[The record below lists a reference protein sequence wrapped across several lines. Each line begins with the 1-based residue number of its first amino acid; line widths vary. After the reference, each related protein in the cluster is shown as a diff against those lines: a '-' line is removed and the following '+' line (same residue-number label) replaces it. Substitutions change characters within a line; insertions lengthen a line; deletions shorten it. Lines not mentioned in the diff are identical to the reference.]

1 MTGILPSYQRFVNGV
16 PVPSISRRSFRL
28 REKYLIISVLLTF
41 AIVWLGALFYL
52 PEFKSSTSVNDSV
65 YNVYKRIQ
73 KAGPELLMPPPLA
86 QNEVGDFPVV
96 GIVRHGEEGD
106 DPHVVEDR
114 NRLLAKIDEE
124 MGMKVLERPQFDV
137 APSISSSKGPS
148 KPPVNAIE
156 EPVLGNNAA
165 NKDIPVSDLKVDGSL
180 KQYVV
185 PAIDP
190 STDPDIIQKRDTVKE
205 MMRHAWNNYKLYA
218 WGKNELKPMSKRAHL
233 TSVFG
238 GGDLG
243 ATIVDGMDTLYIM
256 GLIDEF
262 REGRDWIAEHFH
274 INEIDS
280 DLSVFETTIRFVG
293 GLLSCYALTGDSL
306 FRDKAAEVA
315 DALLPAF
322 DTPTGLP
329 YALINPSNKANRQ
342 YHWAGANSILSEVG
356 TLHMEFTYLSD
367 VTGNDVY
374 RQKVDRIRQVLY
386 NIQKP
391 DGLYPNYINPR
402 TGQWGQRHTSLGAL
416 GDSFYEYLLKAW
428 LVSNNEDEVA
438 RVMFDEAMQAAL
450 DKMLRISPSGLAYLA
465 EVKYGRIFEEKMDH
479 LSCFAGG
486 MFALASTTLQNSLS
500 ERYMDVARKL
510 THTCHESYDRSETK
524 LGPEAF
530 RFSGAVEARAMK
542 SNEKMYLL
550 RPETFESY
558 FIMWRLTKDQKYRD
572 WGWEAV
578 QALEKHCR
586 VEGGYTGLVNVY
598 HSAPQGDD
606 VQQSF
611 FLAETLKYL
620 YLLFS
625 DDSLLHLDEWVFNT
639 EAHPFPIKGK
649 NPLYRSANKL
659 IANSGNEDN
668 QV

>member
-1 MTGILPSYQRFVNGV
+1 MTGILPTYQRFVNGV
-16 PVPSISRRSFRL
+16 PVPSISRRSFRM

-41 AIVWLGALFYL
+41 GIVWLGALFYL
-52 PEFKSSTSVNDSV
+52 PEFKSSISVNDSV
-65 YNVYKRIQ
+65 YDVYRRIQ

-106 DPHVVEDR
+106 DPHIVEDR
-114 NRLLAKIDEE
+114 NRLRAKINED

-137 APSISSSKGPS
+137 APSVSSSRGPS
-148 KPPVNAIE
+148 KPPVDAIE
-156 EPVLGNNAA
+156 EPNVANNVGKDVSPSGEKYLAGVNKYVLPLMDSN
-165 NKDIPVSDLKVDGSL
+165 
-180 KQYVV
+180 
-185 PAIDP
+185 
-190 STDPDIIQKRDTVKE
+190 TDPEIRHKRETVKE

-218 WGKNELKPMSKRAHL
+218 WGKNELKPISKRAHL

-256 GLIDEF
+256 GLMEEF
-262 REGRDWIAEHFH
+262 REGREWIAEHFR

-293 GLLSCYALTGDSL
+293 GLLSCYALTGDTV

-329 YALINPSNKANRQ
+329 HALINPTNKASRQ
-342 YHWAGANSILSEVG
+342 YHWAGSNSILSEVG
-356 TLHMEFTYLSD
+356 TLHLEFTYLSD
-367 VTGNDVY
+367 VTGKEVY
-374 RQKVDRIRQVLY
+374 RQKAARIREVLH

-402 TGQWGQRHTSLGAL
+402 SGQWGQRHMSLGAL

-428 LVSNNEDEVA
+428 LVTNNEDEQA
-438 RVMFDEAMQAAL
+438 RIMFDEAMQAAL
-450 DKMLRISPSGLAYLA
+450 DKMLRVSPAGLSYLA
-465 EVKYGRIFEEKMDH
+465 ELKYGRIFEEKMDH

-486 MFALASTTLQNSLS
+486 MFALASTTLENSLS
-500 ERYMDVARKL
+500 ERYMDAARKL
-510 THTCHESYDRSETK
+510 THTCHESYARSDTK

-530 RFSGAVEARAMK
+530 RFSGAMEARAMK

-558 FIMWRLTKDQKYRD
+558 FIMWRLTKEQKYRD
-572 WGWEAV
+572 WAWEAV
-578 QALEKHCR
+578 EALEKHCR
-586 VEGGYTGLVNVY
+586 VEGGYTGVMNVY
-598 HSAPQGDD
+598 HAQPQGDD
-606 VQQSF
+606 VQQSY

-620 YLLFS
+620 YLIFA
-625 DDSLLHLDEWVFNT
+625 DDSLLSLDEWVFNT
-639 EAHPFPIKGK
+639 EAHPFPVKDK
-649 NPLYRSANKL
+649 NPLYRAADKQ
-659 IANSGNEDN
+659 EDN

>member
-1 MTGILPSYQRFVNGV
+1 MTGILPTYQRFVNGV
-16 PVPSISRRSFRL
+16 PVPSISRRSFRI

-86 QNEVGDFPVV
+86 QNDVGDFPVV
-96 GIVRHGEEGD
+96 GIVRHREEGD
-106 DPHVVEDR
+106 DPHVIEDR
-114 NRLLAKIDEE
+114 NRLRAKIDED
-124 MGMKVLERPQFDV
+124 MGMKVLERPNFDV

-148 KPPVNAIE
+148 KAPVNAIE
-156 EPVLGNNAA
+156 EPVVKNNAE
-165 NKDIPVSDLKVDGSL
+165 KKYDLLDLKGDETI
-180 KQYVV
+180 KKYIV
-185 PAIDP
+185 PAVDP
-190 STDPDIIQKRDTVKE
+190 STNPDVIQKRDTVKE
-205 MMRHAWNNYKLYA
+205 MMKHAWNNYKLYA

-243 ATIVDGMDTLYIM
+243 ATIVDGMDSLYIM
-256 GLIDEF
+256 GLMDEF
-262 REGRDWIAEHFH
+262 REGRDWISEHFH
-274 INEIDS
+274 IFEVDS

-293 GLLSCYALTGDSL
+293 GLLSCYALTGDTL
-306 FRDKAAEVA
+306 FRDKAEEVA

-367 VTGNDVY
+367 VTGKDVY
-374 RQKVDRIRQVLY
+374 RKKVDRIREVLH

-428 LVSNNEDEVA
+428 LVSNNEDEQA
-438 RVMFDEAMQAAL
+438 RLMFDEAMQAAL

-486 MFALASTTLQNSLS
+486 MFALASTSLQNSLS

-510 THTCHESYDRSETK
+510 TNTCHESYDRSETK

-542 SNEKMYLL
+542 STEKMYLL

-558 FIMWRLTKDQKYRD
+558 FIMWRLTKEQKYRD

-586 VEGGYTGLVNVY
+586 VEGGYTGLINVY
-598 HSAPQGDD
+598 HSTPQGDD

-611 FLAETLKYL
+611 YLAETLKYL

-625 DDSLLHLDEWVFNT
+625 DDSVLSLDEWVFNT
-639 EAHPFPIKGK
+639 EAHPFPIKNK
-649 NPLYRSANKL
+649 NPLYRLAEKSYEN
-659 IANSGNEDN
+659 GDN
-668 QV
+668 QAVKS

>member
-28 REKYLIISVLLTF
+28 REKYLIVSVLLTF

-52 PEFKSSTSVNDSV
+52 PEFKSSNSVNDSV
-65 YNVYKRIQ
+65 YKVYKRIQ

-86 QNEVGDFPVV
+86 QNDVGEFPVV

-106 DPHVVEDR
+106 DPHIVEDR
-114 NRLLAKIDEE
+114 IRLRAKIDED
-124 MGMKVLERPQFDV
+124 MGMKVLERPQFDL
-137 APSISSSKGPS
+137 APSVSSSKGPS
-148 KPPVNAIE
+148 KPPVDAIE
-156 EPVLGNNAA
+156 EPAFA
-165 NKDIPVSDLKVDGSL
+165 KKDSDRNVFPSGHKAEGSD
-180 KQYVV
+180 KYEVV
-185 PAIDP
+185 ALA
-190 STDPDIIQKRDTVKE
+190 SGVDPDIKNKLETVKE

-233 TSVFG
+233 SSVFG
-238 GGDLG
+238 AGDLG
-243 ATIVDGMDTLYIM
+243 ATIVDGLDTLYLM
-256 GLIDEF
+256 GLMDEF

-293 GLLSCYALTGDSL
+293 GLLTCYAFTGDTV

-322 DTPTGLP
+322 ESPTGLP
-329 YALINPSNKANRQ
+329 HALINPSTKASRQ
-342 YHWAGANSILSEVG
+342 YHWAGPNSILSEVG
-356 TLHMEFTYLSD
+356 TLHLEFTYLSE
-367 VTGNDVY
+367 VTGRDVY
-374 RQKVDRIRQVLY
+374 KQKVDRIRDVLN
-386 NIQKP
+386 NIEKP
-391 DGLYPNYINPR
+391 GDLYPNFINPR
-402 TGQWGQRHTSLGAL
+402 TGQWGQRHVSLGAL

-428 LVSNNEDEVA
+428 LLSNREDEQA
-438 RVMFDEAMQAAL
+438 RVMFDTAMQAAL
-450 DKMLRISPSGLAYLA
+450 DKMLRVSPSGLSYLA
-465 EVKYGRIFEEKMDH
+465 ELKYGRVFEEKMDH

-486 MFALASTTLQNSLS
+486 MFALASTTLENTLS

-510 THTCHESYDRSETK
+510 THTCHESYARSETR

-530 RFSGAVEARAMK
+530 RFTGAVEARAQK
-542 SNEKMYLL
+542 SNEKVYLL

-558 FIMWRLTKDQKYRD
+558 FIMWRLTKEQKYRD

-586 VEGGYTGLVNVY
+586 VEGGYTGIVNVY
-598 HSAPQGDD
+598 HQNPQGDD

-620 YLLFS
+620 YLLFA
-625 DDSLLHLDEWVFNT
+625 DDSLLSLDEWVLNT
-639 EAHPFPIKGK
+639 EAHPLPIKNK
-649 NPLYRSANKL
+649 NPLYRAADKS
-659 IANSGNEDN
+659 IDIGNEDN
-668 QV
+668 RV